1 MEKSNKIYMIVIFVC
16 AALVIGLCGYA
27 IITHKDE
34 KISDAIKFKNE
45 YEALN
50 DVVNEATDNKYIE
63 VNIDEENPMVYKT
76 GKEILD
82 VLKNEDAIIYFGF
95 AACPWCRN
103 AVPVLLDAA
112 KELNVDKIYYVDILD
127 IRDTYKF
134 SGSIEPE
141 QTKKGTDAYYEILK
155 FLDKKLEKFYVK
167 DEAGNMYDT
176 GVKRLYA
183 PTVVGVKGG
192 KVVGFHESTIESQTD
207 PYKLLDEKGKSELK
221 NEYKKIIES
230 VNEKNNVCK
239 DKDGTC

>member
-27 IITHKDE
+27 IINHKDE

-45 YEALN
+45 YETLN
-50 DVVNEATDNKYIE
+50 GVVNEATDNKYIE

-207 PYKLLDEKGKSELK
+207 PYELLDEKGKSELK

>member
-1 MEKSNKIYMIVIFVC
+1 MEKSNKIYMIIIFVC

-27 IITHKDE
+27 IITHKEE
-34 KISDAIKFKNE
+34 KVSDAIKFKNE

-50 DVVNEATDNKYIE
+50 DLVNENSEEKY
-63 VNIDEENPMVYKT
+63 VNVEIPEENPIVYKT

-103 AVPVLLDAA
+103 AVPVLIDTA
-112 KELNVDKIYYVDILD
+112 KELNVEKIYYVDILD
-127 IRDTYKF
+127 MRDTYKF

-155 FLDKKLEKFYVK
+155 FLDKKLDKFYVT
-167 DEAGNMYDT
+167 DDAGNMYDT

-183 PTVVGVKGG
+183 PTVVGVKDG
-192 KVVGFHESTIESQTD
+192 KVVGFHVATVESQTN
-207 PYKLLDEKGKSELK
+207 PYETLTDKQKEELK
-221 NEYKKIIES
+221 KEYKTIIEA
-230 VNEKNNVCK
+230 VNKKDNVCK
-239 DKDGTC
+239 DDSAC

>member
-192 KVVGFHESTIESQTD
+192 KIVGFHESTIESQTD
-207 PYKLLDEKGKSELK
+207 PYELLDEKGKSELK

>member
-45 YEALN
+45 YESLN
-50 DVVNEATDNKYIE
+50 GVVNEATDNKYIE
-63 VNIDEENPMVYKT
+63 VSIDEENPMVYKT

-82 VLKNEDAIIYFGF
+82 VFKNEDAVIYFGF

-112 KELNVDKIYYVDILD
+112 KELDVDKIYYVDILN

-192 KVVGFHESTIESQTD
+192 KIVGFHESTIESQTD
-207 PYKLLDEKGKSELK
+207 PYELLDEKGKSELK

>member
-176 GVKRLYA
+176 SVKRLYA

-192 KVVGFHESTIESQTD
+192 KIVGFHESTIESQTD
-207 PYKLLDEKGKSELK
+207 PYELLDEKGKSELK